1 MKNNKSQK
9 RLTDISHSD
18 CSTSNI
24 QNVNHKRSSAREK
37 KPNHK
42 EDLGFI
48 EAKAKCKD
56 PKILE
61 ICKRC
66 EKVITKLKKHSFA
79 DHYTSSNTQDIPCFN
94 EVEKK
99 IKNYAYNSLHSF
111 ALDLR
116 MLFKYYLSTGVS
128 NVDLY
133 SKTAEI
139 SHYFEEILIE
149 AEENTPDQPGF
160 DLLSKKI
167 QKLENQFNNNEKLK
181 QHGSSNSVGHTGQGG
196 HGGTMGGSHNQNSLY
211 MQQKQTPRVQVPL
224 SEKPMTITEKNALGN
239 NIRQLTQEQM
249 KGILNILSDQYSLDK
264 NSKYFE
270 FDIDHLSTKKLRD
283 LEKYVKKCFKSKGGS
298 TTQPSNNNV
307 NKNNISGGGVSKSGG
322 ESISGVGASGVNNF
336 KVRSFIKFFLLLNN

>member
-1 MKNNKSQK
+1 M
-9 RLTDISHSD
+9 
-18 CSTSNI
+18 
-24 QNVNHKRSSAREK
+24 
-37 KPNHK
+37 
-42 EDLGFI
+42 GFI

-61 ICKRC
+61 ISKRC
-66 EKVITKLKKHSFA
+66 EKVITKLKKHNFA
-79 DHYTSSNTQDIPCFN
+79 DLYTTSNSQEIPCFN
-94 EVEKK
+94 EIEKK
-99 IKNYAYNSLHSF
+99 IKNYAYNSLHLF

-116 MLFKYYLSTGVS
+116 MLFKHYLSTGVS

-160 DLLSKKI
+160 DILSKKI
-167 QKLENQFNNNEKLK
+167 QKLENQFNNNEKFK
-181 QHGSSNSVGHTGQGG
+181 QQGSTNSVTHTG
-196 HGGTMGGSHNQNSLY
+196 HGAPGSIMGGSHNQTSLY
-211 MQQKQTPRVQVPL
+211 MQQKQTPRQQVPL

-298 TTQPSNNNV
+298 ITQSTNNV

-322 ESISGVGASGVNNF
+322 ESISGVGVSYANNF
-336 KVRSFIKFFLLLNN
+336 KVRCQFIYLYNFYF